1 MTFPLARG
9 LLSIQQTPA
18 ILQAL
23 LRDVDETRARQARD
37 GDGWNVI
44 EILCHLN
51 DVEIVLGD
59 RMKISSADNPP
70 AFPPLDPD
78 ALAAQNRYSEQA
90 LAPTLAQWLERR
102 RELIGYIKG
111 LTADDTDARCGIHSS
126 LGRITV
132 SEQVGLLGLHDVNH
146 IEQITRALGLADRF

>member
-37 GDGWNVI
+37 GAGWNVI

-70 AFPPLDPD
+70 AFPPLDPEVYPIDDDPRFVIELLRATRVLVTNGRGFNLPGVVEGD
-78 ALAAQNRYSEQA
+78 AGHGEQDHPHQA
-90 LAPTLAQWLERR
+90 EGGADPMPLVQELDETGTAVRR
-102 RELIGYIKG
+102 G
-111 LTADDTDARCGIHSS
+111 
-126 LGRITV
+126 V
-132 SEQVGLLGLHDVNH
+132 P
-146 IEQITRALGLADRF
+146 

>member
-9 LLSIQQTPA
+9 LLSIQQTPV
-18 ILQAL
+18 IMQAL
-23 LRDVDETRARQARD
+23 LRDVDEAHARQSRD

-59 RMKISSADNPP
+59 RMKSSSADNPP
-70 AFPPLDPD
+70 AFPPLNPD
-78 ALAAQNRYSEQA
+78 ELAQQNRYSEQS
-90 LAPTLAQWLERR
+90 LAPTLAQWLDRR
-102 RELIGYIKG
+102 RELIAYLKG
-111 LTADDTDARCGIHSS
+111 LTADDTDARSGLHSS

-146 IEQITRALGLADRF
+146 IEQIARALGLGERF